1 MNTTKFSSP
10 KFDTPSSTND
20 FPKFAHISTKK
31 NKRKP
36 KLTVTDSWDLEV
48 NGPHSSVKERQGTT
62 VDRR

>member
-1 MNTTKFSSP
+1 MKTTKFGSP
-10 KFDTPSSTND
+10 KLDTPSSRYD
-20 FPKFAHISTKK
+20 FPKFTHIFAK

-36 KLTVTDSWDLEV
+36 KLTVTDRWDPEV